1 MINGIFLT
9 RIVEDPTIRSVTQA
23 SFKAQFLIML
33 TTVMMLVYK
42 AMHLRDFPAVWH
54 EREQLL
60 VEKRQLA
67 ERCKAL
73 SMTGPGSSV
82 SDSGSNPTDDT
93 ATDDGIRDTETP
105 PGAALLDGVVGDR
118 ARGQLGP
125 TGSSQEL
132 SLEYDATSDRV
143 AICLVELR
151 SLPMPAG
158 DRGSAQPP
166 R

>member
-23 SFKAQFLIML
+23 SVKAQFLIML

-42 AMHLRDFPAVWH
+42 AMHLGDFPAVWH

-73 SMTGPGSSV
+73 Q
-82 SDSGSNPTDDT
+82 
-93 ATDDGIRDTETP
+93 RD
-105 PGAALLDGVVGDR
+105 
-118 ARGQLGP
+118 
-125 TGSSQEL
+125 
-132 SLEYDATSDRV
+132 
-143 AICLVELR
+143 
-151 SLPMPAG
+151 
-158 DRGSAQPP
+158 
-166 R
+166 